1 MDVFEKCRSVPL
13 GKQMVDAGFDAYYRV
28 LQSPPDAEV
37 VVDGRT
43 MINLGSNNYLGLAT
57 DPRVKRAAREAV
69 DAWGT
74 GTTGARVLNGTLDLH
89 ADLERR
95 LARFFRR
102 EAAIFFT
109 SGYLANLGVIAG
121 LAGRGDAVVL
131 DRRAHA
137 SIMDG
142 ARLSYAEV
150 KRFRHNDVSDLRR
163 VLESCGDA
171 GKLVAID
178 GVYSMEGELA
188 PLPRIV
194 DACREFGARLVL
206 DDAHGL
212 GVLGREGRG
221 TAEHFGLEDEV
232 DVIVGTTSK
241 SLPAVGG
248 FAIADPDVV
257 EFLRYSGTCRA
268 FLFAASPPAAAVA
281 AVREALSIL
290 EHEPAL
296 RRRLADLTQRVHHA
310 MGQLG
315 FATLGSQTPIVSIVV
330 GTLER
335 TFEAWRR
342 LSEEGI
348 FTNVVLPPAVP
359 AGACLIRMALTAA
372 HTDAQIDRVLET
384 LERVGT
390 ALGITGDG
398 AAEQRETA

>member
-28 LQSPPDAEV
+28 LQRPPDAEV

-57 DPRVKRAAREAV
+57 HPRVKRAAREAV

-390 ALGITGDG
+390 ALGIIGDG
-398 AAEQRETA
+398 AADQRKTA

>member
-1 MDVFEKCRSVPL
+1 M
-13 GKQMVDAGFDAYYRV
+13 
-28 LQSPPDAEV
+28 
-37 VVDGRT
+37 
-43 MINLGSNNYLGLAT
+43 
-57 DPRVKRAAREAV
+57 
-69 DAWGT
+69 
-74 GTTGARVLNGTLDLH
+74 
-89 ADLERR
+89 
-95 LARFFRR
+95 
-102 EAAIFFT
+102 
-109 SGYLANLGVIAG
+109 
-121 LAGRGDAVVL
+121 
-131 DRRAHA
+131 
-137 SIMDG
+137 
-142 ARLSYAEV
+142 
-150 KRFRHNDVSDLRR
+150 
-163 VLESCGDA
+163 
-171 GKLVAID
+171 
-178 GVYSMEGELA
+178 
-188 PLPRIV
+188 
-194 DACREFGARLVL
+194 
-206 DDAHGL
+206 
-212 GVLGREGRG
+212 
-221 TAEHFGLEDEV
+221 

-390 ALGITGDG
+390 ALGIIGDG
-398 AAEQRETA
+398 AADQRKTA